1 MDDAKFWSE
10 YLKISQKLYKKYLFK
25 SPPFLEAKREFF
37 QLLFE
42 NRRKSPEY
50 LAYCMLSMARCEE
63 SVLKED
69 PNIEL
74 DIHSNPIKD
83 NAQYNL
89 ISSKKS
95 SSAKTKELIRKQNII
110 SGQIEQTRWR
120 CEFSRTFFKYLDSSY
135 QILNSNNNL
144 QNYID
149 QLPFTH
155 SKTSQTHLI
164 PFEFYPPLS
173 LISLAFQSY
182 VVAIQVC
189 FYYFILLLYYF
200 I

>member
-1 MDDAKFWSE
+1 MDDAKFWFE
-10 YLKISQKLYKKYLFK
+10 YVKISQKLYKRYLFK
-25 SPPFLEAKREFF
+25 GPSFLEAKREFF
-37 QLLFE
+37 QLYIE

-83 NAQYNL
+83 NAKNSAIL
-89 ISSKKS
+89 AKKG
-95 SSAKTKELIRKQNII
+95 SSAKSKEMIRKQNIA

-120 CEFSRTFFKYLDSSY
+120 CEFARTFFKYLDTSY
-135 QILNSNNNL
+135 QILNANNNL
-144 QNYID
+144 QNYIEKM
-149 QLPFTH
+149 PFAD
-155 SKTSQTHLI
+155 SKTPQTHLI
-164 PFEFYPPLS
+164 PFEYYPPLS

-182 VVAIQVC
+182 VIAIQVS
-189 FYYFILLLYYF
+189 FIH
-200 I
+200 